1 MSRYR
6 GVNGV
11 ARKVTKRYRGVNGVA
26 RKITKGYRGIAG
38 VARRY
43 FSSIWWEFI
52 VNTPPAAYDLKVEN
66 KTLIMSGT
74 SGTTGSGLVCDIRG
88 ENFASK
94 QISFDCV
101 SSGYNASYST
111 IELLQINSSGQTI
124 KTTALSSSG
133 AKTLTL
139 EPTTNFIRFQ
149 IWFGASGRTA
159 SLNVSNLIIGGESV
173 F

>member
-11 ARKVTKRYRGVNGVA
+11 ARKVAKRYRGVSGVA
-26 RKITKGYRGIAG
+26 RKITKGYRGISG

-52 VNTPPAAYDLKVEN
+52 VNTPPAEYILKVEN
-66 KTLIMSGT
+66 KTLAMSGT
-74 SGTTGSGLVCDIRG
+74 SGTETSGLICDIRG
-88 ENFASK
+88 ENLASK
-94 QISFDCV
+94 QVSFDCI
-101 SSGYNASYST
+101 SSGYNMNYST

-124 KTTALSSSG
+124 KTTALTDSG
-133 AKTLTL
+133 AKSLTL
-139 EPTTNFIRFQ
+139 EATTYFIRFQ
-149 IWFGASGRTA
+149 IWLGASGRTA